1 MADTKK
7 KKSSKILVVDDNAS
21 ARKTLRNML
30 RMIGYDN
37 VTESEDGDVAFDML
51 KERQFDFII
60 ADLYM
65 PRVGGLELL
74 RLIREEP
81 SLRDLPFLMITAD
94 TNTGHITRAAEEDV
108 DGYIIKP
115 FVTETLEKKIISIVE
130 KKANP
135 PKVEVHLKLG
145 NVYMDN
151 LLYDKALAEYEKA
164 RQIKPDSA
172 RITHALGH
180 VYKAMGDIEKAEELF
195 VEAVTYNPR
204 YIKVQQSLGELHLE
218 RGNETE
224 AMKYLK
230 KAASISPNDS
240 ARQISLGS
248 LYAKNDLF
256 KEAEK
261 AFQHAITSDPKNAEL
276 QTQIGEIYLEHGQAE
291 MAVEAFRGS
300 LSLNETVHVYN
311 RLGIALRRKN
321 RYKEAIEEFYKALV
335 IEPDNEVVHYNLG
348 RAFLEDNQKDG
359 AIGAFKKAL
368 ECNPDFNE
376 AKEMLDKLTSPSSA

>member
-1 MADTKK
+1 MADTKTR
-7 KKSSKILVVDDNAS
+7 SSKILVVDDNPS

-30 RMIGYDN
+30 KTIGYAN
-37 VTESEDGDVAFDML
+37 VTDAEDGDVAFDML
-51 KERQFDFII
+51 KARQFDFII

-74 RLIREEP
+74 QLIREEP

-115 FVTETLEKKIISIVE
+115 FVAETLNKKIISIIE
-130 KKANP
+130 KKASP

-164 RQIKPDSA
+164 GQMKPESA
-172 RITHALGH
+172 RITHALGQ
-180 VYKAMGDIEKAEELF
+180 VYKAMGEIEKAEELF
-195 VEAVTYNPR
+195 LDAVTYNPR

-218 RGNETE
+218 LGNETE
-224 AMKYLK
+224 AIKYLK
-230 KAASISPNDS
+230 EAASISPDDA
-240 ARQISLGS
+240 ARQISLGK

-256 KEAEK
+256 EEAEK
-261 AFQHAITSDPKNAEL
+261 AFQHAIKSDPKNAEL

-291 MAVEAFRGS
+291 KAAEAFRGS
-300 LSLNETVHVYN
+300 LGLNETVHVYN
-311 RLGIALRRKN
+311 RLGIALRHN
-321 RYKEAIEEFYKALV
+321 QRYKEAIEEYKKALKV
-335 IEPDNEVVHYNLG
+335 EPENEVVYYNLG
-348 RAFLEDNQKDG
+348 RALLDDNQKDG
-359 AIGAFKKAL
+359 AIGAFRKAREL
-368 ECNPDFNE
+368 NPDFKE
-376 AKEMLDKLTSPSSA
+376 AKEMLDKLTSPMSA